1 MIMNTNY
8 SDTELIQMKQLQK
21 QHLKE
26 LLTQFIDNI
35 TDKDIDTV
43 ISIVTK
49 SVFYH
54 ELHMESV
61 KRKLENSM
69 TPEMKKMI

>member
-1 MIMNTNY
+1 
-8 SDTELIQMKQLQK
+8 MKQLQK

-49 SVFYH
+49 SVSYH
-54 ELHMESV
+54 ELHMETV

-69 TPEMKKMI
+69 TPGIEKMI

>member
-1 MIMNTNY
+1 MIMSTNY

-54 ELHMESV
+54 ELHMETV

>member
-1 MIMNTNY
+1 MIMRTNY
-8 SDTELIQMKQLQK
+8 SDTKLIQMKQLQK

-26 LLTQFIDNI
+26 LLTQFTDNI

-54 ELHMESV
+54 ELHMETV

>member
-1 MIMNTNY
+1 MIMSTNY

>member
-1 MIMNTNY
+1 MSTNY

-54 ELHMESV
+54 ELHMETV

>member
-1 MIMNTNY
+1 
-8 SDTELIQMKQLQK
+8 MKQLQK

-49 SVFYH
+49 SVLYH

>member
-1 MIMNTNY
+1 MNTNY

-26 LLTQFIDNI
+26 LLTQFIDDI

>member
-1 MIMNTNY
+1 MIMRTNY
-8 SDTELIQMKQLQK
+8 SNTELIQMKQLQK

-26 LLTQFIDNI
+26 LLIQFIDNI

>member
-1 MIMNTNY
+1 MNTNY
-8 SDTELIQMKQLQK
+8 SNTELIQMKQLQK

-26 LLTQFIDNI
+26 LLIQFINNI

>member
-1 MIMNTNY
+1 MSTNY
-8 SDTELIQMKQLQK
+8 SNTELIQIKQLQK

>member
-1 MIMNTNY
+1 MNTNY

-69 TPEMKKMI
+69 TPEMKEMI

>member
-1 MIMNTNY
+1 MSTNY

>member
-1 MIMNTNY
+1 
-8 SDTELIQMKQLQK
+8 MKQLQK

-26 LLTQFIDNI
+26 LLIQFTDNI
-35 TDKDIDTV
+35 SDKDIDTV

>member
-1 MIMNTNY
+1 MRTNY

-26 LLTQFIDNI
+26 LLIQFIDNI

-54 ELHMESV
+54 ELHMETV

>member
-1 MIMNTNY
+1 MNTNY

-49 SVFYH
+49 SVSYH
-54 ELHMESV
+54 ELHMETV

-69 TPEMKKMI
+69 TPEIKKMI

>member
-1 MIMNTNY
+1 MNTNY

>member
-1 MIMNTNY
+1 MIMSTNY

-26 LLTQFIDNI
+26 LLTQIIDNI

-49 SVFYH
+49 SVSYH
-54 ELHMESV
+54 ELHMETV

-69 TPEMKKMI
+69 TPEIEKMI

>member
-1 MIMNTNY
+1 
-8 SDTELIQMKQLQK
+8 MKQLQK
-21 QHLKE
+21 QHLKG

>member
-1 MIMNTNY
+1 MNTNY

-26 LLTQFIDNI
+26 LLIQFINNI

>member
-49 SVFYH
+49 SVSYH

>member
-1 MIMNTNY
+1 MNTNY

-26 LLTQFIDNI
+26 LLIQFIDNI

-54 ELHMESV
+54 ELHKESV

-69 TPEMKKMI
+69 TPEIKKMI

>member
-1 MIMNTNY
+1 
-8 SDTELIQMKQLQK
+8 MKQLQK

>member
-1 MIMNTNY
+1 MRTNY
-8 SDTELIQMKQLQK
+8 SNTELIQMKQLQK

>member
-1 MIMNTNY
+1 MNKNY

-21 QHLKE
+21 QHLKK

-54 ELHMESV
+54 ELHMETV
-61 KRKLENSM
+61 NRKLENSM

>member
-1 MIMNTNY
+1 
-8 SDTELIQMKQLQK
+8 MKQLQK

-54 ELHMESV
+54 ELHMETV

-69 TPEMKKMI
+69 TPEMKEMI

>member
-1 MIMNTNY
+1 MIMRTNY
-8 SDTELIQMKQLQK
+8 SNTELIQMKQLQK

>member
-26 LLTQFIDNI
+26 LLTQFTDNI
-35 TDKDIDTV
+35 SDKDIDTV

>member
-1 MIMNTNY
+1 MIMSTNY

-49 SVFYH
+49 SVSYH
-54 ELHMESV
+54 ELHMETV

>member
-1 MIMNTNY
+1 MNTNY
-8 SDTELIQMKQLQK
+8 SNTELIQMKQLQK

-26 LLTQFIDNI
+26 LLTQFIDNM

>member
-1 MIMNTNY
+1 MSTNY

-49 SVFYH
+49 SVSYH
-54 ELHMESV
+54 ELHMETV

-69 TPEMKKMI
+69 TPGIEKMI

>member
-1 MIMNTNY
+1 MNTNY
-8 SDTELIQMKQLQK
+8 SNTELIQMKQLQK

-26 LLTQFIDNI
+26 LLIQFIDNI

>member
-1 MIMNTNY
+1 MNTNY

-26 LLTQFIDNI
+26 LLIQFIDNI

>member
-1 MIMNTNY
+1 MIMRTNY

-54 ELHMESV
+54 ELHMETV

>member
-26 LLTQFIDNI
+26 LLIQFIDNI

-69 TPEMKKMI
+69 TPEMKEMI

>member
-1 MIMNTNY
+1 MNTNY
-8 SDTELIQMKQLQK
+8 SNTELIQMKQLQK

-26 LLTQFIDNI
+26 LLIQFIDNI

-49 SVFYH
+49 SVSYH

>member
-26 LLTQFIDNI
+26 LLTQFTDNI

-49 SVFYH
+49 SVLYH

>member
-1 MIMNTNY
+1 MNTNY

-26 LLTQFIDNI
+26 LLTQFIDNT

-54 ELHMESV
+54 ELHMETV

>member
-1 MIMNTNY
+1 MIMRTNY
-8 SDTELIQMKQLQK
+8 SNTELIQIKQLQK

-54 ELHMESV
+54 ELHMETV

>member
-1 MIMNTNY
+1 MSTNY
-8 SDTELIQMKQLQK
+8 SNTELIQMKQLQK

>member
-1 MIMNTNY
+1 MNTNY

-26 LLTQFIDNI
+26 LLIQFIDNI

-61 KRKLENSM
+61 KRKLKNSM